1 MWCLGAFFM
10 TGVINKKTA
19 ASISVL
25 DTLKLLDGEFH
36 EVAEGVAKG
45 EYALWLGSGI
55 SRERVSDLRVVARR
69 VLDHLSEEARSEAGD
84 GPFIRALNKALD
96 YALTPAEKALVNQS
110 VEPAQWPNINTIVER
125 LIGKYALLLDLRIP
139 GKPSDYLVW
148 DIVDVRETYA
158 NDNLEPDCE
167 HVAIAVLA
175 LEGVI
180 PKVAS
185 ANWDGLVEKAVAT
198 ISHGNEHIVAVLVR
212 ADDIPGANGRT
223 HLHKFHGCAVR
234 ARQNE
239 ELYREYIVGRDEQIT
254 DWRNEPKFALMKN
267 QLDGMSVTHRTL
279 MIGLSA
285 QDSNIK
291 DIFSSGRAMLRRAW
305 PAHPPAYVFAEDE
318 LGAEQ
323 GTMIKSV
330 YHDHYD
336 THQEE
341 IEKGAKIPAYGKS
354 LLSALALSVLG
365 QKSAT
370 FIRLANAPLMPVSER
385 EKVADGAMVIRDLI
399 AALAGDSSDDKR
411 NFINGLVAGIA
422 RNLAMFRGDNNA
434 LVNGVYGP
442 IGTVPINQIAN
453 DPNLQNSGMPE
464 LAMFVGA
471 AGLGKAVDGWTLSQ
485 PVGGPHAGSFSIS
498 TPASVTAQKIFVV
511 SNSET
516 VSKLVGDG
524 VLDESDTNTIIAIC
538 SAPMAR
544 RHTNPSATYGRA
556 AKDDAPSGCRE
567 FSFKNLV
574 ENATSADHLLA
585 RLKEEATL

>member
-1 MWCLGAFFM
+1 M
-10 TGVINKKTA
+10 TSVIEKKTA
-19 ASISVL
+19 ANISVL

-55 SRERVSDLRVVARR
+55 SRERVADLSAVARR
-69 VLDHLSEEARSEAGD
+69 VLHYLSTEARAEAGD
-84 GPFIRALNKALD
+84 GPFKRALNKALG
-96 YALTPAEKALVNQS
+96 YALNATEKAAVDQS
-110 VEPAQWPNINTIVER
+110 VEPEQWPNIDTIVDR
-125 LIGKYALLLDLRIP
+125 LIGKYALLLDLRIA
-139 GKPSDYLVW
+139 GKPSDHLLW
-148 DIVDVRETYA
+148 DIVDVRSTYA
-158 NDNLEPDCE
+158 NDILEPDCE
-167 HVAIAVLA
+167 HMAIAVLA

-185 ANWDGLVEKAVAT
+185 ANWDGLVEKAVASITQGNQEIVT
-198 ISHGNEHIVAVLVR
+198 ILVR

-239 ELYREYIVGRDEQIT
+239 GLYREYIVGRDQQIT
-254 DWRNEPKFALMKN
+254 DWPNDPKFALMKN
-267 QLDGMSVTHRTL
+267 QLEGMSVVYRTL

-291 DIFSSGRAMLRRAW
+291 DIFSAGRAMLKRAW
-305 PAHPPAYVFAEDE
+305 PAHPPAYVFAGDE

-330 YHDHYD
+330 YQDDYD
-336 THQEE
+336 NNQEE

-354 LLSALALSVLG
+354 LLSALMLSVLG
-365 QKSAT
+365 QKFAN
-370 FIRLANAPLMPVSER
+370 FIGLANAPLLPAPER
-385 EKVADGAMVIRDLI
+385 KRVADGAMRIRDLI

-422 RNLAMFRGDNNA
+422 RNLAMFRGDKNA
-434 LVNGVYGP
+434 FVNGVYGP
-442 IGTVPINQIAN
+442 VCTVPIGQIAN

-464 LAMFVGA
+464 LAMFLGA
-471 AGLGKAVDGWTLSQ
+471 AGLGTAEDGWTLSQ
-485 PVGGPHAGSFSIS
+485 PVGGPDAGSFSIS
-498 TPASVTAQKIFVV
+498 TPASGTPQKVFVV
-511 SNSET
+511 SNHET

-524 VLDESDTNTIIAIC
+524 ALDESDSNTIVAIC
-538 SAPMAR
+538 SAPMTR
-544 RHTNPSATYGRA
+544 RQTNSLTTYGRA
-556 AKDDAPSGCRE
+556 GNDDAPSGCRE
-567 FSFKNLV
+567 FSFKSLV
-574 ENATSADHLLA
+574 ENATDADHLLA

>member
-1 MWCLGAFFM
+1 MSS
-10 TGVINKKTA
+10 VVKKKTA
-19 ASISVL
+19 ANISVL
-25 DTLKLLDGEFH
+25 DTLKLLDDEFH

-55 SRERVSDLRVVARR
+55 SRERVADLRVVARR
-69 VLDHLSEEARSEAGD
+69 VLDYLSEEARAEAGD
-84 GPFIRALNKALD
+84 GPFKRALSKALD
-96 YALTPAEKALVNQS
+96 YALTAAEKAGIDQT
-110 VEPAQWPNINTIVER
+110 VEPAQWANIDTIIDR
-125 LIGKYALLLDLRIP
+125 LMGKYALLLDLRIA
-139 GKPSDYLVW
+139 GKPSDHLVW
-148 DIVDVRETYA
+148 DIVDVRSTYA

-185 ANWDGLVEKAVAT
+185 ANWDGLVEKAVASIT
-198 ISHGNEHIVAVLVR
+198 HGNQDIVAIMVR

-239 ELYREYIVGRDEQIT
+239 GLYREYIVGRDQQIT
-254 DWRNEPKFALMKN
+254 DWPNDPKFALMKN
-267 QLDGMSVTHRTL
+267 QLEGMSVTYRTL

-291 DIFSSGRAMLRRAW
+291 DIFSAGRAMLRRAW
-305 PAHPPAYVFAEDE
+305 PAHPPAYVFAGDE

-330 YHDHYD
+330 YQDDYD
-336 THQEE
+336 NHQEE
-341 IEKGAKIPAYGKS
+341 IEKGAKIPAYGKP
-354 LLSALALSVLG
+354 LLSALVLSVLG
-365 QKSAT
+365 RKFAT
-370 FIRLANAPLMPVSER
+370 FIGLANAPLLAAPER
-385 EKVADGAMVIRDLI
+385 KTIADGAMGIRDLI

-411 NFINGLVAGIA
+411 KFISGLVAGIA

-442 IGTVPINQIAN
+442 VGTVPIGQIAN

-464 LAMFVGA
+464 LATFVGA
-471 AGLGKAVDGWTLSQ
+471 VGLGTAVEGWTLSQ
-485 PVGGPHAGSFSIS
+485 SVGGPDAGSFSIS
-498 TPASVTAQKIFVV
+498 TPASVTPQKVFVV
-511 SNSET
+511 SNNET

-524 VLDESDTNTIIAIC
+524 ILDESDTNTIVAIC
-538 SAPMAR
+538 SAPVAR
-544 RHTNPSATYGRA
+544 RQTNPSATYGRA
-556 AKDDAPSGCRE
+556 GKDDAPSGCRE
-567 FSFKNLV
+567 FSFKSLV
-574 ENATSADHLLA
+574 ENATGADHLLS

>member
-1 MWCLGAFFM
+1 MS
-10 TGVINKKTA
+10 GVVKKKTA
-19 ASISVL
+19 TNISVL

-55 SRERVSDLRVVARR
+55 SRERVADLRVVVRR
-69 VLDHLSEEARSEAGD
+69 ILDYLSEEARAEADD
-84 GPFIRALNKALD
+84 GPFKRALGKALD
-96 YALTPAEKALVNQS
+96 YAFTAKEKAEVDQY
-110 VEPAQWPNINTIVER
+110 VEPAQWPDIETIVDR
-125 LIGKYALLLDLRIP
+125 LVGKYALLLDLRIS
-139 GKPSDYLVW
+139 GKPSDHLVW
-148 DIVDVRETYA
+148 DIVDVRSTYA

-185 ANWDGLVEKAVAT
+185 ANWDGLVEKAVASIT
-198 ISHGNEHIVAVLVR
+198 HGNQDIVAIIVR
-212 ADDIPGANGRT
+212 AEDVPGANGRT

-239 ELYREYIVGRDEQIT
+239 ELYRSYIVGRDQQIT
-254 DWRNEPKFALMKN
+254 DWPNDPKFALMKN

-291 DIFSSGRAMLRRAW
+291 DIFSAGRAMLKRAW
-305 PAHPPAYVFAEDE
+305 PAHPPAYVFAGDE

-330 YHDHYD
+330 YQDDYD
-336 THQEE
+336 NHQDE
-341 IEKGAKIPAYGKS
+341 IEKGAKIPAYGKP
-354 LLSALALSVLG
+354 LLSALVLSVLG
-365 QKSAT
+365 QKFTT
-370 FIRLANAPLMPVSER
+370 FIDLANAPLLSSPER
-385 EKVADGAMVIRDLI
+385 KRVADGAMGIRDLI

-411 NFINGLVAGIA
+411 NFITGLVAGIA

-434 LVNGVYGP
+434 LANEVYGP
-442 IGTVPINQIAN
+442 LGTVPISQIAN

-464 LAMFVGA
+464 MAMFVGA
-471 AGLGKAVDGWTLSQ
+471 AGLGAVIDGWTLSQ
-485 PVGGPHAGSFSIS
+485 PVGGPDSGSFSIL
-498 TPASVTAQKIFVV
+498 TPASVTPQKVFVAL
-511 SNSET
+511 NNEI

-524 VLDESDTNTIIAIC
+524 ILDESDTNTIVAIC
-538 SAPMAR
+538 SAPMMR
-544 RHTNPSATYGRA
+544 RQTSPSATYGRA
-556 AKDDAPSGCRE
+556 GKDDAPSGCRE
-567 FSFKNLV
+567 FSFKSLV
-574 ENATSADHLLA
+574 ENATGADHLLA

>member
-1 MWCLGAFFM
+1 MSG
-10 TGVINKKTA
+10 TIKQKTA
-19 ASISVL
+19 ANISVL

-55 SRERVSDLRVVARR
+55 SRERVADLRVVARR
-69 VLDHLSEEARSEAGD
+69 VLDYLSEEARAEAGD
-84 GPFIRALNKALD
+84 GAFKRALSKALD
-96 YALTPAEKALVNQS
+96 YALTAAEKAGVDQT
-110 VEPAQWPNINTIVER
+110 VEPVQWPNIDTIVDR
-125 LIGKYALLLDLRIP
+125 LIGNYALLLDLRIA
-139 GKPSDYLVW
+139 GKPSDHLVW
-148 DIVDVRETYA
+148 DIVDVRSTYA

-185 ANWDGLVEKAVAT
+185 ANWDGLVEKAVASIT
-198 ISHGNEHIVAVLVR
+198 HGNQDIVAIMVR

-239 ELYREYIVGRDEQIT
+239 GLYREYIVGRDQQIT
-254 DWRNEPKFALMKN
+254 DWPNDPRFALMKN
-267 QLDGMSVTHRTL
+267 QLEGMSVAYRTL

-291 DIFSSGRAMLRRAW
+291 DIFSAGRAMLKRAW
-305 PAHPPAYVFAEDE
+305 PAHPPAYVFAGDE

-330 YHDHYD
+330 YQDDYD
-336 THQEE
+336 DHQEE
-341 IEKGAKIPAYGKS
+341 IDKGAKIPAYGKP
-354 LLSALALSVLG
+354 LLSALVLSVLS
-365 QKSAT
+365 QKLVT
-370 FIRLANAPLMPVSER
+370 FIGLANAPLLPAPER
-385 EKVADGAMVIRDLI
+385 KKVAGGAKGIRDLV
-399 AALAGDSSDDKR
+399 AAQAGDTSEDKR
-411 NFINGLVAGIA
+411 NFLNGLVAGIA
-422 RNLAMFRGDNNA
+422 RNLAIFRGNNNA
-434 LVNGVYGP
+434 LLNNVYGP
-442 IGTVPINQIAN
+442 LGTVPIGQIAN

-471 AGLGKAVDGWTLSQ
+471 AGLGAEVDGWTLSQ
-485 PVGGPHAGSFSIS
+485 PVGGPDAGSFSIT
-498 TPASVTAQKIFVV
+498 TPASATPQKVFVV
-511 SNSET
+511 SNNET

-524 VLDESDTNTIIAIC
+524 ILDESDTNTIVVIC

-544 RHTNPSATYGRA
+544 RQTNPSATYGRSGRE
-556 AKDDAPSGCRE
+556 DAPSGCRE
-567 FSFKNLV
+567 LSFKNLA
-574 ENATSADHLLA
+574 ENATGADHLLA